1 MQELLV
7 IDAQFTEQQL
17 LIFAKHKINLIKEGE
32 IVTLV
37 KIDKLKRMGKV
48 GLIVSPYDNQWII
61 DQGFEKEVSFD
72 KKRFT
77 TLLGDQ
83 ITDEMI
89 EEEIKSAKTQEK
101 VLVKPLKKENIY
113 DHT

>member
-7 IDAQFTEQQL
+7 IDAQFTEDQL
-17 LIFAKHKINLIKEGE
+17 LVFAKHKINLIKEGE
-32 IVTLV
+32 IVNLV
-37 KIDKLKRMGKV
+37 KVDKLRGIGKV

-61 DQGFEKEVSFD
+61 DKGFEKEVSFD

-77 TLLGDQ
+77 TLLGNQ

-89 EEEIKSAKTQEK
+89 EEEIKLSKTKQ
-101 VLVKPLKKENIY
+101 KELIKITPKTNNPY
-113 DHT
+113 DN